1 VSAQRLGLPEKNW
14 TKENKMKIW
23 LCTPYGTLPG
33 EAFRETRYAMLGR
46 ALARRGHEVTWWTA
60 NFCHYSKTFRSEETK
75 DINVEPGFTIRLV
88 PAPPYVRH
96 VGFARLRFEFLFALR
111 FFRMAWRC
119 DPPDSIVS
127 GDATMAWTQAC
138 LTLSRHFGADLVY
151 DIIDL
156 YPEVFTG
163 VLPSWL
169 RGLQKQVFWPL
180 YALRSRRLR
189 KASAV
194 TAVCD
199 DYLNPARLAN
209 PSLGSDRLLT
219 VFWGTD
225 LKEFRKAQGD
235 AAQIAALAGKL
246 GKRAGDVFAIY
257 AGTLGVLYDIDALL
271 DAAKLLKG
279 NPRLKILIAGSGPRA
294 VDIREFAARHDLN
307 NLVIL
312 GEVGFAE
319 LIRIYQVCDIGLC
332 LYGVNSPVAMPIKV
346 FDYLAA
352 GLPVANSI
360 GGFLER
366 LLGER
371 RIGVQYKAGDAESL
385 AAVLDRLSC
394 DDEMRRS
401 MVENA
406 KSAAREFD
414 SALQYGRFVDLLE
427 RLAKTRSAERRNE
440 MVSDGELQVSRK

>member
-1 VSAQRLGLPEKNW
+1 
-14 TKENKMKIW
+14 
-23 LCTPYGTLPG
+23 
-33 EAFRETRYAMLGR
+33 MLGR
-46 ALARRGHEVTWWTA
+46 ALARRGHEVIWWTA
-60 NFCHYSKTFRSEETK
+60 SFCHHSKTVRSAETK
-75 DINVEPGFTIRLV
+75 DIHVEPGFTIRLV
-88 PAPPYVRH
+88 PAPPYRRH

-111 FFRMAWRC
+111 FYRMARRC
-119 DPPDSIVS
+119 EAPDSIVS
-127 GDATMAWTQAC
+127 ADATMAWTQAC
-138 LTLSRHFGADLVY
+138 LTLARHFDVDLVY

-163 VLPSWL
+163 ALPSWL
-169 RGLQKQVFWPL
+169 RSYQKLVFWPF
-180 YALRSRRLR
+180 YALRNQHLR

-209 PSLGSDRLLT
+209 PSLSNDRMLT

-235 AAQIAALAGKL
+235 AAQIAEHARKL
-246 GKRAGDVFAIY
+246 GKREGDVFAIY

-271 DAAKLLKG
+271 DAARLLKA
-279 NPRLKILIAGSGPRA
+279 NSRLKILIAGGGPRA
-294 VDIREFAARHDLN
+294 ADIREFATRHELN

-319 LIRIYQVCDIGLC
+319 LIRLYQVCDIGLSI
-332 LYGVNSPVAMPIKV
+332 YGVNSPVAMPIKV
-346 FDYLAA
+346 FDYFAA
-352 GLPVANSI
+352 GLPVVNSI

-371 RIGVQYKAGDAESL
+371 RIGVQYKAGDSQSL
-385 AAVLDRLSC
+385 AAALDRLGS
-394 DDEMRRS
+394 DDETRRA

-406 KSAAREFD
+406 KAAAEEFD

-427 RLAKTRSAERRNE
+427 RLAKTRSALRRNE
-440 MVSDGELQVSRK
+440 MVSDGELQLSRR